1 MLSLREYDRAVLP
14 GIRLTGADR
23 RLLADGVL
31 DPVLRI
37 RELAGDCLE
46 VEARAYVGVVRL
58 DACEIRVLPKH
69 LGDGLDVLRMLE
81 YAADGRIRTPE
92 AGRRLE
98 AGDADLRD
106 LVALMVTEH
115 CERLLRHGVRKDYVT
130 RQEDLPVVRGR
141 LLADRQVLRHH
152 GRLDRLACRFD
163 EHDTDVVDNRLCA
176 AAVERAARTAGSPR
190 VRARARRAAAQ
201 FGPLAPTP
209 LGDLR
214 QAVSTLSYHRHNEH
228 YRPAHRW
235 ARLLLSG
242 GGIDGLFATGPL
254 ASRAFFL
261 DMNRLFE
268 DFVTRLLGEGSAGS
282 GLTVTGQSAQRRV
295 LVDEATQKH
304 YSEVRPDVLV
314 RGVRGGVP
322 SGCRSTRSTSCTRGR
337 SSRRRTSTR
346 RSSTPTRWA
355 VRPSACWSIPPGRTP
370 RGRASPYGTTRAPPR
385 RASGPFRWTCGRSWP
400 GWPGRSP
407 WRLRPGCGARSSVSR
422 RSRRRSSSRT
432 PSCRS
437 GPS

>member
-1 MLSLREYDRAVLP
+1 MPSLREYDRAVLP
-14 GIRLTGADR
+14 GVRLTDADR
-23 RLLADGVL
+23 RLLADGAL

-37 RELAGDCLE
+37 RELAGDRLE

-81 YAADGRIRTPE
+81 YAADGRLRAPT
-92 AGRRLE
+92 AGRWLE

-106 LVALMVTEH
+106 LIALMVTEH

-130 RQEDLPVVRGR
+130 REEDLPAVRGR

-176 AAVERAARTAGSPR
+176 AAVERAARTARSPR

-201 FGPLAPTP
+201 FGALAPTP

-214 QAVSTLSYHRHNEH
+214 QAVSTLVYHRHNEH

-242 GGIDGLFATGPL
+242 GGIDGLFTTGPL
-254 ASRAFFL
+254 ASRAFFV

-268 DFVTRLLGEGSAGS
+268 DFVTRLLKDGAAGS

-322 SGCRSTRSTSCTRGR
+322 FRLPVDAKYKLYERKKLSTQDIYQAFLYAHALGSPAECVLVHPAGPDASGARV
-337 SSRRRTSTR
+337 
-346 RSSTPTRWA
+346 A
-355 VRPSACWSIPPGRTP
+355 VRDHAGATSARVRSVPLDLRSVLGRLAGPQPLEAAARVWREVVAQPPK
-370 RGRASPYGTTRAPPR
+370 
-385 RASGPFRWTCGRSWP
+385 
-400 GWPGRSP
+400 
-407 WRLRPGCGARSSVSR
+407 
-422 RSRRRSSSRT
+422 
-432 PSCRS
+432 
-437 GPS
+437 